1 LGYLH
6 SEIGSDLS
14 ELLSWDEEALF
25 RLVKRQDS
33 PTTHQEL
40 ELLFP
45 LYQKE
50 LQKVGVTRLHL
61 WQKYC
66 LTTPHAVTY
75 SRFCRVGGPTLF
87 SSLGVESK
95 SSNAPGA

>member
-1 LGYLH
+1 MANNRIRMKQLHTLITYLVSGRSKRWIARSLGISPKTVDTYLGYLH

-14 ELLSWDEEALF
+14 ELLIWDEEALF
-25 RLVKRQDS
+25 RLVKRLDS

-50 LQKVGVTRLHL
+50 FQKVSIAFT
-61 WQKYC
+61 
-66 LTTPHAVTY
+66 
-75 SRFCRVGGPTLF
+75 
-87 SSLGVESK
+87 
-95 SSNAPGA
+95 